1 MNYVFTFRGYN
12 DQQCIRPETQSSQG
26 VAHRRSTSFFL
37 TTIFPT
43 TVFRSSIDMSSVL
56 PAEIWELIAHES
68 DLLRIQALTMVSSYH
83 VVCVALVDRVALSR
97 RARSFAM
104 H

>member
-1 MNYVFTFRGYN
+1 
-12 DQQCIRPETQSSQG
+12 
-26 VAHRRSTSFFL
+26 
-37 TTIFPT
+37 
-43 TVFRSSIDMSSVL
+43 MSAVL

-83 VVCVALVDRVALSR
+83 VACVALVDRVALSR